1 MKNWADELIPQY
13 KKGRKDL
20 RIMKHEAPK
29 EDEYKFNS
37 MIDSVGFSLEW
48 METGRQ
54 PGMFRGIDRN
64 NAYRPKQY
72 EDMDIIPDIADQL
85 EEERE
90 SLCMSSE
97 QRKSLLHLFKT
108 FSDRERQCFIMHEA
122 EQMSMQKI
130 ALKLGITKATVQVY
144 IKRAREKV
152 EAIAS

>member
-1 MKNWADELIPQY
+1 MTNWADELIPQY

-72 EDMDIIPDIADQL
+72 EDMDVIPDIADQL

-90 SLCMSSE
+90 PLYMSQCQKNAFIDIIRALSN
-97 QRKSLLHLFKT
+97 
-108 FSDRERQCFIMHEA
+108 RERECFIMHTA
-122 EQMSMQKI
+122 EQLSMREI
-130 ALKLGITKATVQVY
+130 AEKLNLKKRTVQQY
-144 IKRAREKV
+144 IERAREKV
-152 EAIAS
+152 KKIA